1 MGAVRRALGSTG
13 HPVYTAGFRRTR
25 TSAPPWRPPLNAPT
39 AHHHL
44 APQLQLREVPAALIE
59 SLQQRFG
66 AQCSTA
72 LVVREQHG
80 RDESIFSVPPPS
92 AVVFAQSTQDVADAV
107 KLAAQHKVPVI
118 PFGVGSSLEGHLL
131 AVQGGI
137 SIDVSRM
144 DQVLSVNAEDLTVT
158 VQPGIT
164 RMGVNNAVKS
174 EGLFFPIDPGA
185 DASIGGMTATR
196 ASGTNAVRYGTM
208 RENVL
213 ALEVVTATGEVIRT
227 GTRAKKSSAGYDLT
241 RLMVGSEG
249 TLGVITEIT
258 LKLYPLPEAISAA
271 TCSFPTIE
279 AAVRTVIQVIQLGVP
294 IARCEL
300 IDANTV
306 RMVNAHSKLGLREEH
321 FLLMEFH
328 GSPASVKEQAET
340 VQEIAGEF
348 GGNAFEWATT
358 PEERTRLWTARHN
371 AYFAAIQSKPGCRA
385 ISTDT
390 CVPISKLADCLLDS
404 VAEADASGIPYF
416 LVGHVG
422 DGNFHFGYLI
432 DPDKPEEHRVSE
444 ALNQTLV
451 ARALRLGGTCTGEH
465 GVGLHKMDFLRTEAG
480 DGAIDMMRTIKQA
493 LDPDNILN
501 PGKIFAL

>member
-1 MGAVRRALGSTG
+1 M
-13 HPVYTAGFRRTR
+13 
-25 TSAPPWRPPLNAPT
+25 NAPT
-39 AHHHL
+39 PHTHL
-44 APQLQLREVPAALIE
+44 APDIQPRELPAELMAAL
-59 SLQQRFG
+59 QTRFG

-72 LVVREQHG
+72 LAVREQHG
-80 RDESIFSVPPPS
+80 RDESVYDVPPPA

-107 KLAAQHKVPVI
+107 ALAARYRVPVI

-144 DQVLSVNAEDLTVT
+144 NTVLSINAEDLTVT
-158 VQPGIT
+158 VQPGVT
-164 RMGVNNAVKS
+164 RKAVNEAVKS

-185 DASIGGMTATR
+185 DASIGGMAATR

-213 ALEVVTATGEVIRT
+213 ALEVVTASGEVIRT

-249 TLGVITEIT
+249 TLGVITEVT

-271 TCSFPTIE
+271 TCSFPSIE
-279 AAVRTVIQVIQLGVP
+279 AAVRTTIQVIQMGIP

-300 IDANTV
+300 IDAGTV
-306 RMVNAHSKLGLREEH
+306 RMVNTHSKLGLREEH
-321 FLLMEFH
+321 MLLMEFH

-340 VQEIAGEF
+340 VQEIASEF

-385 ISTDT
+385 VSTDT
-390 CVPISKLADCLLDS
+390 CVPISRLADCLLDS

-432 DPDKPEEHRVSE
+432 DPTKPEEREQAEV
-444 ALNQTLV
+444 LNNLLV
-451 ARALRLGGTCTGEH
+451 ARALSLEGTCTGEH
-465 GVGLHKMDFLRTEAG
+465 GVGLHKMDFLLTEAG
-480 DGAIDMMRTIKQA
+480 SGAVDMMRTIKRA
-493 LDPDNILN
+493 LDPHNILN

>member
-1 MGAVRRALGSTG
+1 M
-13 HPVYTAGFRRTR
+13 
-25 TSAPPWRPPLNAPT
+25 NAPT
-39 AHHHL
+39 EHHHL

-300 IDANTV
+300 IDAHTV
-306 RMVNAHSKLGLREEH
+306 RMVNAHSKLGLREEAM
-321 FLLMEFH
+321 LLMEFH

-340 VQEIAGEF
+340 VQDIASEF

-432 DPDKPEEHRVSE
+432 DPDKPEEHRISE

>member
-1 MGAVRRALGSTG
+1 M
-13 HPVYTAGFRRTR
+13 
-25 TSAPPWRPPLNAPT
+25 NAPT
-39 AHHHL
+39 HPNHL
-44 APQLQLREVPAALIE
+44 APELRLREVPAELIAA
-59 SLQQRFG
+59 LQQRFG

-72 LVVREQHG
+72 LAVREQHG

-107 KLAAQHKVPVI
+107 KLAARHKVPVI

-144 DQVLSVNAEDLTVT
+144 DRVLSVNAEDLTVT
-158 VQPGIT
+158 VQPGVT
-164 RMGVNNAVKS
+164 RMGVNNAVKG

-213 ALEVVTATGEVIRT
+213 ALEVVTAQGEVIRT

-249 TLGVITEIT
+249 TLGVITEVT

-300 IDANTV
+300 IDAGTV

-321 FLLMEFH
+321 MLLMEFH
-328 GSPASVKEQAET
+328 GSPASVQEQAET
-340 VQEIAGEF
+340 VQEIAQEH

-358 PEERTRLWTARHN
+358 PEDRTRLWTARHN

-390 CVPISKLADCLLDS
+390 CVPISRLADCLLDS

-432 DPDKPEEHRVSE
+432 DPDKPEEHRLAE
-444 ALNQTLV
+444 QLNHQLV
-451 ARALRLGGTCTGEH
+451 ARALRLEGTCTGEH

-480 DGAIDMMRTIKQA
+480 DGAIAMMRTLKRA

-501 PGKIFAL
+501 PGKIFPL

>member
-1 MGAVRRALGSTG
+1 M
-13 HPVYTAGFRRTR
+13 
-25 TSAPPWRPPLNAPT
+25 NAPT
-39 AHHHL
+39 GHHHL
-44 APQLQLREVPAALIE
+44 APALQLREVPAALIE
-59 SLQQRFG
+59 ALQQRFG

-185 DASIGGMTATR
+185 DASIGGMAATR

-213 ALEVVTATGEVIRT
+213 ALEVVTAQGNVIRT

-249 TLGVITEIT
+249 TLGVITEVT

-321 FLLMEFH
+321 MLLMEFH

-348 GGNAFEWATT
+348 DGNAFEWATT

-432 DPDKPEEHRVSE
+432 DPEKPEEHRISE

-451 ARALRLGGTCTGEH
+451 ARALELGGTCTGEH
-465 GVGLHKMDFLRTEAG
+465 GVGLHKMDFLRHEAG
-480 DGAIDMMRTIKQA
+480 DGAVQMMRTIKRA
-493 LDPDNILN
+493 LDPDNIMN
-501 PGKIFAL
+501 PGKIFAW

>member
-1 MGAVRRALGSTG
+1 M
-13 HPVYTAGFRRTR
+13 
-25 TSAPPWRPPLNAPT
+25 NAPAQA
-39 AHHHL
+39 AHLLPDVH
-44 APQLQLREVPAALIE
+44 QREVPPALIDA
-59 SLQQRFG
+59 LKARFG
-66 AQCSTA
+66 ERCSTA
-72 LVVREQHG
+72 QVVREQHG
-80 RDESIFSVPPPS
+80 RDESAYTTVPPPA
-92 AVVFAQSTQDVADAV
+92 AVVFAESTADVVDAI
-107 KLAAQHKVPVI
+107 KLASDCNVPVI

-144 DQVLSVNAEDLTVT
+144 NKILSVNAEDLTVT
-158 VQPGIT
+158 VQPGVT
-164 RMGVNNAVKS
+164 RKQLNDEIKS
-174 EGLFFPIDPGA
+174 TGLFFPIDPGA
-185 DASIGGMTATR
+185 DASIGGMSATR

-213 ALEVVTATGEVIRT
+213 ALEVVTASGEVIRT

-249 TLGVITEIT
+249 TLGVMTEIT
-258 LKLYPLPEAISAA
+258 LRLYPLPEAISAA
-271 TCSFPTIE
+271 ICSFPSIE
-279 AAVRTVIQVIQLGVP
+279 AAVRTTIQIIQMGIP
-294 IARCEL
+294 IARVEL
-300 IDANTV
+300 IDAHTV
-306 RMVNAHSKLGLREEH
+306 RMVNAYAKLGLREEPL
-321 FLLMEFH
+321 LLMEFH

-340 VQEIAGEF
+340 VQEIATEH

-390 CVPISKLADCLLDS
+390 CVPISRLADCLLDS
-404 VAEADASGIPYF
+404 VAEADAAGLPYF

-432 DPDKPEEHRVSE
+432 DPDKPEERETAE
-444 ALNQTLV
+444 ALNHQLV

-465 GVGLHKMDFLRTEAG
+465 GVGLHKMDFLREETG
-480 DGAIDMMRTIKQA
+480 TGAIDMMRTIKRA
-493 LDPDNILN
+493 LDPKNIMN

>member
-1 MGAVRRALGSTG
+1 M
-13 HPVYTAGFRRTR
+13 
-25 TSAPPWRPPLNAPT
+25 NAPT
-39 AHHHL
+39 EHHHL
-44 APQLQLREVPAALIE
+44 APALQLREVPAALIE
-59 SLQQRFG
+59 ALQQRFG

-107 KLAAQHKVPVI
+107 KLAASYKVPVI

-158 VQPGIT
+158 VRPGIT
-164 RMGVNNAVKS
+164 RSAVNNAVKS

-213 ALEVVTATGEVIRT
+213 ALEVVTAQGEVIRT

-249 TLGVITEIT
+249 TLGIITEVT

-300 IDANTV
+300 IDAGTV

-321 FLLMEFH
+321 MLLMEFH
-328 GSPASVKEQAET
+328 GSPAGVKEQAET
-340 VQEIAGEF
+340 VQEIAAEF

-444 ALNQTLV
+444 ALNQKLV
-451 ARALRLGGTCTGEH
+451 ARALQLEGTCTGEH
-465 GVGLHKMDFLRTEAG
+465 GVGLHKMDFLRTETG
-480 DGAIDMMRTIKQA
+480 DGAVDMMRTLKRA

>member
-1 MGAVRRALGSTG
+1 M
-13 HPVYTAGFRRTR
+13 
-25 TSAPPWRPPLNAPT
+25 NAPT
-39 AHHHL
+39 DHTHL
-44 APQLQLREVPAALIE
+44 APQLQLREVPAALVE
-59 SLQQRFG
+59 ALQQRFG
-66 AQCSTA
+66 ARCSTA
-72 LVVREQHG
+72 QVVREQHG
-80 RDESIFSVPPPS
+80 RDESIFDVPPPT
-92 AVVFAQSTQDVADAV
+92 AVVFAESTQDVADAV

-131 AVQGGI
+131 AIQGGI

-164 RMGVNNAVKS
+164 RKAVNEAVKH

-213 ALEVVTATGEVIRT
+213 ALEVVTARGEVIRT

-249 TLGVITEIT
+249 TLGVITEVT

-271 TCSFPTIE
+271 ICSFPTIE
-279 AAVRTVIQVIQLGVP
+279 AAVRTVIQIIQMGVP

-300 IDANTV
+300 IDAGTV
-306 RMVNAHSKLGLREEH
+306 RMVNAHSKLGLREAH
-321 FLLMEFH
+321 MLLMEFH
-328 GSPASVKEQAET
+328 GSPASVQEQAET
-340 VQEIAGEF
+340 VQEIAKEF
-348 GGNAFEWATT
+348 GGNDFEWATT
-358 PEERTRLWTARHN
+358 PEERSRLWTARHN
-371 AYFAAIQSKPGCRA
+371 AYFAAIQSRPGCRA

-390 CVPISKLADCLLDS
+390 CVPISRLADCLLDS

-432 DPDKPEEHRVSE
+432 DPANPEEHRVAE
-444 ALNQTLV
+444 ELNHQLV
-451 ARALRLGGTCTGEH
+451 HRALQLEGTCTGEH
-465 GVGLHKMDFLRTEAG
+465 GVGLHKMDFLRREAG

-501 PGKIFAL
+501 PGKIFRL